1 MKPVWARL
9 LLGLIQPG
17 LQVSQVPLGH
27 WSDYLGYFL
36 LAFFLAQYAFIFA
49 DRLAF
54 AFDVPCFLAR
64 LLLLCDSRCRRF
76 IHLAR

>member
-1 MKPVWARL
+1 
-9 LLGLIQPG
+9 LIQPR
-17 LQVSQVPLGH
+17 LKVSQVALGD
-27 WSDYLGYFL
+27 WPDYDGHFL

-54 AFDVPCFLAR
+54 AFDAPCFLAR
-64 LLLLCDSRCRRF
+64 LLLLCDSPCRRF